1 MNKLLDLEQDQDPS
15 LTRSSRLQET
25 LRVEPCVELERECP
39 GAKLVNIQL
48 VFSIQTSLKCLTVAM
63 PLLET
68 IERLARD

>member
-1 MNKLLDLEQDQDPS
+1 MVGGIAIIV
-15 LTRSSRLQET
+15 TSSRLHET
-25 LRVEPCVELERECP
+25 LRFEPCVELEKECP

-63 PLLET
+63 PSLET